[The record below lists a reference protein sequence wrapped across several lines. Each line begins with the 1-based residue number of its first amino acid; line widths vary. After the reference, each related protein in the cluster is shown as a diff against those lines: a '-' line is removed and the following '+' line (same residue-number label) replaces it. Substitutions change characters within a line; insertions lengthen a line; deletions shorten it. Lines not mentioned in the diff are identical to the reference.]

1 MRKTLGFILS
11 FTLLLAVLPVFAQD
25 TTQTPA
31 PVLAATLS
39 PTTAAAQAP
48 AAATPAPT
56 TAATASSA
64 EATAESTSASAET
77 TETPAQTNAFFRFAN
92 FAPGVTVTFSMDNQ
106 PVAGNPLDYKAF
118 SDWAAL
124 TDTGKHTLTVQG
136 TGGNTTQSQ
145 PVDVTLDPGKWT
157 TIAVIGT
164 SQGALNLVTIDQ
176 TFDKVLPGTAWI
188 TLVNAVQ
195 GSTNVD
201 FIRNDST
208 YTANLFPLG
217 NDQNQTSWFS
227 LDDDVDTY
235 HFKVVENGHPDNVL
249 VDAPNTKLVE
259 NGMVLIAAVG
269 TTDPNDQF
277 NVEFLVNNTDMSTVA
292 LLTGQMQQPGTIIQA
307 AAAHPELAAWLQAVQ
322 QAGLTDM
329 LSGQGPFTVFA
340 DANLD
345 LSKLPDALKND
356 PKALADFLSSQIVY
370 GDLRSKDI
378 LKASGTLTTLKG
390 DSLNLTLQGNN
401 GFVNNAQVIA
411 VDIPATNGII
421 HVVNDFVTP
430 PPQS

>member
-1 MRKTLGFILS
+1 MRKALGFIVS

-25 TTQTPA
+25 ATQIPGTPA

-39 PTTAAAQAP
+39 PTSGAAQP
-48 AAATPAPT
+48 
-56 TAATASSA
+56 
-64 EATAESTSASAET
+64 TAESTVAPAVASTAESTAASAET

-92 FAPGVTVTFSMDNQ
+92 FAPGTTITFTMDNQ
-106 PVAGNPLDYKAF
+106 PVAGNALGYKTF
-118 SDWAAL
+118 SDWTAL
-124 TDTGKHTLTVQG
+124 TTTGKHTLTAQG
-136 TGGNTTQSQ
+136 TGDNTTQSQ
-145 PVDVTLDPGKWT
+145 PVDIDLAAGKWT
-157 TIAVIGT
+157 TVAVIGT
-164 SQGALNLVTIDQ
+164 SQGALNLVAIDQ
-176 TFDKVLPGTAWI
+176 SFDKILPGTSWI

-195 GSTNVD
+195 GTTNVD

-217 NDQNQTSWFS
+217 NDQNQTSWFG

-235 HFKVVENGHPDNVL
+235 NFKVVENGHPDNVL

-259 NGMVLIAAVG
+259 NQMVLLAAVG
-269 TTDPNDQF
+269 TTDPNDQYD
-277 NVEFLVNNTDMSTVA
+277 VELLVNTTDMSQVA

-322 QAGLTDM
+322 QAGLADT

-340 DANLD
+340 NANLQLD
-345 LSKLPDALKND
+345 KLPDAIKND
-356 PKALADFLSSQIVY
+356 PKALSDFLSSQIVS

-378 LKASGTLTTLKG
+378 LKSSGALTTLNGKT
-390 DSLNLTLQGNN
+390 LNLTLQGNN
-401 GFVNNAQVIA
+401 GFVNSAQIIA
-411 VDIPATNGII
+411 VDIPATNGVI
-421 HVVNDFVTP
+421 HIVNDNVTP